1 MTSFVGRRREVAE
14 IKRLLGTA
22 PVVTLTGVGGVG
34 KTRLALKVAA
44 EVERAFSDG
53 VWLVELAAL
62 GDPKLLG
69 QAVLSA
75 LKVQNH
81 SSRPPVE
88 VLVEHVRGRR
98 MLVVLDNCEH
108 LLDECA
114 VLAATLVS
122 SAPELRILATS
133 REALGIAGE
142 R

>member
-1 MTSFVGRRREVAE
+1 MTSFVGRRREAAE

-53 VWLVELAAL
+53 VWLIELAAL
-62 GDPKLLG
+62 EVPEML
-69 QAVLSA
+69 APTVLST
-75 LKVQNH
+75 LNVQNH
-81 SSRPPVE
+81 SSMPSTE
-88 VLVEHVRGRR
+88 VLVNHLRDRR
-98 MLVVLDNCEH
+98 ILLVLDNCEH